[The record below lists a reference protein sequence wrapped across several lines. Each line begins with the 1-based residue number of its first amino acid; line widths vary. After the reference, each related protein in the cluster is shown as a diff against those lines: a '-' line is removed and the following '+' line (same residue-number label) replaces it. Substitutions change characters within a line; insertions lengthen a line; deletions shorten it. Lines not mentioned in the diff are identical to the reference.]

1 MIKKKQ
7 NVKKIVVRKSK
18 INQIKIFKLLEKQV
32 AELISR
38 IKIRKIL
45 VGMIVNVILDTK
57 PFFHFYYFCFDL

>member
-57 PFFHFYYFCFDL
+57 PFFDFYYFCFDL